1 MIDTK
6 NVFGFYHEYVKP
18 LYCEIEAKN
27 NALPVELLF
36 EIHAAFDHL
45 KRIYVEQEGREEC
58 CKKAIS
64 HLKRG
69 SLDAFKLKLKY
80 FNDSYDALRKSK
92 VDLSLVDNGRYWVS
106 LVADRKDIIQLAT
119 EARMKEGITEPE
131 LAFDLWSQVSIA
143 INEFEDKYFSQ
154 EDKLA
159 WAKMKSF
166 SWNNK
171 DTIKGIVIGFFTGCT
186 SSLLV
191 WFLTK

>member
-6 NVFGFYHEYVKP
+6 DVFLFYHEYVKP

-27 NALPVELLF
+27 NTLPVELLF

-45 KRIYVEQEGREEC
+45 KRIHVEQEGREEC

-69 SLDAFKLKLKY
+69 TLDAFKLKLKY
-80 FNDSYDALRKSK
+80 FNESYEALRNSK

-106 LVADRKDIIQLAT
+106 LVADRKAIIALAK
-119 EARMKEGITEPE
+119 EARMREGITEPE
-131 LAFDLWSQVSIA
+131 HAFDMWSQVSIA
-143 INEFEDKYFSQ
+143 INDFEEKYFNQ
-154 EDKLA
+154 EEKLF
-159 WAKMKSF
+159 WAKMKTF

-171 DTIKGIVIGFFTGCT
+171 DTWKGMGIGFLTGCV

-191 WFLTK
+191 WFLTN